1 MATLWNHVANLNQAD
16 KQEAADRDAAQRI
29 VKKNEAEAAA
39 EAAAACNLRIND
51 KVIYTSADGRNSFE
65 ATIVHIGVL
74 TDNDYTITF
83 LGEAGVLKD
92 KSTVRERLRLGGSG
106 GVTATEQASTSTS
119 SSTST
124 CCVCM
129 AEENTH
135 AFTPCGHKCVCSG
148 CAGVLMSST
157 CKCPLCNSPSTSTIR
172 IFIP

>member
-16 KQEAADRDAAQRI
+16 KQEAVDRAAAQRI
-29 VKKNEAEAAA
+29 AKKNEDEAAA

-119 SSTST
+119 TST
-124 CCVCM
+124 ESTPIQPQWRPEEPFVATHEWQVVESWHRCPRGLQFKMDFTTGKNM
-129 AEENTH
+129 A
-135 AFTPCGHKCVCSG
+135 K
-148 CAGVLMSST
+148 LM
-157 CKCPLCNSPSTSTIR
+157 
-172 IFIP
+172 